1 MPELS
6 TTSLIGALLIFVV
19 IVVAF
24 VKLVPRIMGRQCPK
38 CLRRVP
44 KGKTI
49 CPACGATVNAR
60 TDLAK

>member
-6 TTSLIGALLIFVV
+6 APSLIAALLVFVV
-19 IVVAF
+19 IVVSF

-44 KGKTI
+44 KGETT

-60 TDLAK
+60 TDLGK